1 MKGKVYKAR
10 SIQKALAII
19 KEELGSDAMILSTR
33 RVPKSPRDP
42 YAEEMFEVEA
52 ASTKSEPKKNAG
64 YRLEVREDEPVL
76 NYNADSGSRLNYKNK
91 HSENALTDSAVKGRT
106 AISRADSA
114 VKGSAAISRADSAV
128 KGSTAISNSVTDGTI
143 FDELANIKDLI
154 SFVGFGSGMASIL
167 CNYTESAGIYASLL
181 RAGISE
187 KRAHLILQQATL
199 SMESDQ
205 ANRTGVIY
213 PLKKYVIRECLNLI
227 HTKELFT
234 LPTHSGMPHVA
245 AFVGPTGVGKTTTIA
260 KLAAE
265 LSIKRKKRVGLIS
278 IDNYRIGAFE
288 QLKSYAAIMGLLCIA
303 AFTRDDFTRALKKME
318 SMDIVLIDTAGHSH
332 SDNLR
337 MKEVS
342 DVIQADFNISIHLV
356 LSLTTGFL
364 DMREAA
370 TAFSKLNPETYVFTK
385 IDETKRCGKIF
396 DQISDLQLPVS
407 ILTNGQRVPEDLII
421 PDTRDL
427 LGIMLGAE
435 QGGENSKDE
444 QCGEKQ

>member
-106 AISRADSA
+106 AIS
-114 VKGSAAISRADSAV
+114 
-128 KGSTAISNSVTDGTI
+128 NSVTDGTI

-187 KRAHLILQQATL
+187 KRAHLILQRATF